1 MYSHVFPL
9 PPLQDLW
16 CGEGKG
22 ASWQAVGTELSPS
35 PLLLGNP
42 RPAFLGPVSSE
53 ATNIQLWK
61 QLPRDESL
69 TSPVSI
75 LALGRLEPAL

>member
-1 MYSHVFPL
+1 MYTYEYMYSHVFPF

-53 ATNIQLWK
+53 ATQY
-61 QLPRDESL
+61 
-69 TSPVSI
+69 
-75 LALGRLEPAL
+75 PALEAAAQR